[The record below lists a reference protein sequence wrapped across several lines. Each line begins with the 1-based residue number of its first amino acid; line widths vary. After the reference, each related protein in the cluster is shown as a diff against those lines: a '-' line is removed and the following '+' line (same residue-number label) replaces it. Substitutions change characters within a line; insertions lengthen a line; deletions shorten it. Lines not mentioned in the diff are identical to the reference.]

1 MKLTRSSK
9 MMGTCYSERNKPSVS
24 TELRNNEYYDMQ
36 NTFDWLYE
44 KSQNHDTKGIDIYS
58 LIISKNNILLAYRNI
73 KSNTGSSTAGTD
85 GITIDKYKI
94 NNQEEFIKEIREA
107 LKDYRP
113 QMVRRVEIPK
123 SNGKK
128 RPLGIPTMR
137 DRLIQQMFKQI
148 LEPICEAR
156 FHKHSYGFR
165 ANRSTKHALARCCF
179 IMSRTGNHYVVDMD
193 IKSFFDNVNHTKLLK
208 QLWNIGIKDKRV
220 LAIISKM
227 LKAPIKG
234 KDIPTCGTPQ
244 GGILSPLLSNVVL
257 NDLDWWISSQ
267 WETFKS
273 KHEYSYGHLYRALK
287 TTNLKEMY
295 IVRYADDAR
304 IFTKTHKSAIKIYHA
319 VKGYLENH
327 LKLEI
332 SPEKSKITNLR
343 RKRAEFLGF
352 EMRVVLKRNQY
363 VTNTFVS
370 RKSKEKIKDEI
381 RKRVKDIQK
390 KPSYKQVNNYNSY
403 ILGIRNYYE
412 TASHVNV
419 DFAEISYQTLKT
431 LYNRLKSVAKYE
443 VPRSPPLLYR
453 KLFKNNFRTFT
464 IMGIPLFPSADVKW
478 KKTITFNNKICN
490 YTKEGRTLA
499 HEKLDGYITQE
510 IKILLNIPHDNGRM
524 EYMDNRISKY
534 SGQRGRCA
542 ISQLFLIA
550 REMHCHHIIP
560 ISKGGTDEFKN
571 LIIVHEDIHRLIH
584 ATRDETIRKLLNKFN
599 LNKKQMKKLNKMR
612 KKCNLTEINF

>member
-1 MKLTRSSK
+1 
-9 MMGTCYSERNKPSVS
+9 MMGTSYSERNKPSVS

-36 NTFDWLYE
+36 NTFDWLYD
-44 KSQNHDTKGIDIYS
+44 KSKNHDTKGIDLYN
-58 LIISKNNILLAYRNI
+58 LIISRNNILLAYRNI
-73 KSNTGSSTAGTD
+73 KNNTGSSTKGTD

-94 NNQEEFIKEIREA
+94 ENQEEFIKEIRATLE
-107 LKDYRP
+107 DYEP

-123 SNGKK
+123 PNGKK

-193 IKSFFDNVNHTKLLK
+193 IKSFFDNVNHTRLMK

-220 LAIISKM
+220 LAIIGKM
-227 LKAPIKG
+227 LKAPVKG
-234 KDIPTCGTPQ
+234 IGIPTCGTPQ

-257 NDLDWWISSQ
+257 NDLDRWISNQ
-267 WETFKS
+267 WETFQS
-273 KHEYSYGHLYRALK
+273 SHLYSRGKMHRALK

-304 IFTKTHKSAIKIYHA
+304 IFTKTHKSAVKVYHA
-319 VKGYLENH
+319 VKGYLENQ

-343 RKRAEFLGF
+343 RRRAEFLGF
-352 EMRVVLKRNQY
+352 EMKVVLKRKQY

-370 RKSKEKIKDEI
+370 RKSKEKIKQEI
-381 RKRVKDIQK
+381 RQRVKEIQQNTNHK
-390 KPSYKQVNNYNSY
+390 LIMNYNSY
-403 ILGIRNYYE
+403 ILGVRNYYE
-412 TASHVNV
+412 AASHVSV
-419 DFAEISYQTLKT
+419 DFAEIHYQTLKT
-431 LYNRLKSVAKYE
+431 LYNRLKSVANYS
-443 VPRSPPLLYR
+443 VPRSPPPLYK

-464 IMGIPLFPSADVKW
+464 IKGISLFSLADVRW
-478 KKTITFNNKICN
+478 KKTMTFNNKMCN
-490 YTKEGRTLA
+490 YTKDGRTLVYK
-499 HEKLDGYITQE
+499 KLDGHITKE
-510 IKILLNIPHDNGRM
+510 INHLLNTPYENGRV

-534 SGQRGRCA
+534 SAQRGRCA
-542 ISQLFLIA
+542 ISQWILIA
-550 REMHCHHIIP
+550 RETHCHHIIP
-560 ISKGGTDEFKN
+560 VSHGGTDKFNN
-571 LIIVHEDIHRLIH
+571 LIIVHEDMHRLIH
-584 ATRDETIRKLLNKFN
+584 ATKEETIKKLLNKFN
-599 LNKKQMKKLNKMR
+599 LNQKQIIKLNKLR

>member
-1 MKLTRSSK
+1 M
-9 MMGTCYSERNKPSVS
+9 S

-36 NTFDWLYE
+36 NIFDWLYE
-44 KSQNHDTKGIDIYS
+44 KSKKHDTKGIDLYS
-58 LIISKNNILLAYRNI
+58 LIISPNNILLAYRNI

-94 NNQEEFIKEIREA
+94 DNQKEFIKEIREI
-107 LKDYRP
+107 LKDYKP

-123 SNGKK
+123 ANGKK
-128 RPLGIPTMR
+128 RPLGIPTMQ

-148 LEPICEAR
+148 LESICEAR

-165 ANRSTKHALARCCF
+165 ANRSTKYAVARCCF
-179 IMSRTGNHYVVDMD
+179 ILSKTGNHYVVDMD
-193 IKSFFDNVNHTKLLK
+193 IKSFFDNVNHTRLMK

-220 LAIISKM
+220 LAIIGKM
-227 LKAPIKG
+227 LKAPVKG
-234 KDIPTCGTPQ
+234 IGNQTCGTPQ

-257 NDLDWWISSQ
+257 NDLDWWISNQ

-273 KHEYSYGHLYRALK
+273 NHVYSRGKMYRALK

-319 VKGYLENH
+319 VKGYLENQ

-343 RKRAEFLGF
+343 RRRSEFLGF
-352 EMRVVLKRNQY
+352 EMKVVLKRNQY

-370 RKSKEKIKDEI
+370 RKRKEKIKEEI
-381 RKRVKDIQK
+381 RQKVKEIQQN
-390 KPSYKQVNNYNSY
+390 PSHKLVSNYNSY

-419 DFAEISYQTLKT
+419 DFAEISFQILKT
-431 LYNRLKSVAKYE
+431 LYNRLKSIARYE

-453 KLFKNNFRTFT
+453 RLFKNNFRTFT
-464 IMGIPLFPSADVKW
+464 IKGISLFPLADVQW
-478 KKTITFNNKICN
+478 KKTMTFNKKVCN
-490 YTKEGRTLA
+490 YTKEGRNLVYK
-499 HEKLDGYITQE
+499 KLDGHIIEE
-510 IKILLNIPHDNGRM
+510 IKILLNTSYENERM
-524 EYMDNRISKY
+524 EYMDNRTSKY

-542 ISQLFLIA
+542 ISQCFLIA
-550 REMHCHHIIP
+550 REVHCHHIIP
-560 ISKGGTDEFKN
+560 VSQGGTDEFKN
-571 LIIVHEDIHRLIH
+571 LIVVHEDIHRLIH
-584 ATRDETIRKLLNKFN
+584 ASREETIKKLLNKFN
-599 LNKKQMKKLNKMR
+599 LNEKQMRKLNKMR
-612 KKCNLTEINF
+612 KKCNLIEINF

>member
-1 MKLTRSSK
+1 
-9 MMGTCYSERNKPSVS
+9 MMGTYFFSERDKPSVS

-44 KSQNHDTKGIDIYS
+44 KSRSHDTKDIDLYN
-58 LIISKNNILLAYRNI
+58 LIISENNILLAYRNI
-73 KSNTGSSTAGTD
+73 KSNTGSYTAGTD

-94 NNQEEFIKEIREA
+94 DSQEDFIREIREA
-107 LKDYRP
+107 LEDYKP

-123 SNGKK
+123 PNGKK

-179 IMSRTGNHYVVDMD
+179 IMSKTENHFVVDMD
-193 IKSFFDNVNHTKLLK
+193 IKSFFDNVNHTRLLK

-227 LKAPIKG
+227 LKAPVKG
-234 KDIPTCGTPQ
+234 FGTQKCGTPQ

-257 NDLDWWISSQ
+257 NDLDWWISNQ

-273 KHEYSYGHLYRALK
+273 RYRYSRGKMHRALK

-319 VKGYLENH
+319 VKGYLENQ

-343 RKRAEFLGF
+343 RRRSEFLGF
-352 EMRVVLKRNQY
+352 EMKVILKRNQY

-370 RKSKEKIKDEI
+370 RKSKEKIKQEI
-381 RKRVKDIQK
+381 RKRVKEIQQN
-390 KPSYKQVNNYNSY
+390 PSYRLVSNYNSY

-412 TASHVNV
+412 VASHVNV
-419 DFAEISYQTLKT
+419 DFHEIAYQTLKT
-431 LYNRLKSVAKYE
+431 LYNRLKSIARYE
-443 VPRSPPLLYR
+443 VPRSPPPLYKR
-453 KLFKNNFRTFT
+453 LFKNNFHTFT
-464 IMGIPLFPSADVKW
+464 IKDISLFPLSDVKW
-478 KKTITFNNKICN
+478 KKTMTFNNEMCN
-490 YTKEGRTLA
+490 YTKEGRKLVYG
-499 HEKLDGYITQE
+499 KLDVCITKE
-510 IKILLNIPHDNGRM
+510 IKKLINISYENERM

-534 SGQRGRCA
+534 SEQRGKCA
-542 ISQLFLIA
+542 ITQRFLIA
-550 REMHCHHIIP
+550 REIHCHHIIP
-560 ISKGGTDEFKN
+560 ISYGGTDEYKN

-584 ATRDETIRKLLNKFN
+584 ATRRETITKLLNKFN
-599 LNKKQMKKLNKMR
+599 LNKKQMRKLNKMR
-612 KKCNLTEINF
+612 KKCNLTEIDF